1 MVVGS
6 IIAYQKKMD
15 FIYIAT
21 LFKDEVRKQG
31 GSDAF
36 VKKGLI
42 VGISQIDCLLIW
54 VNHPIVL
61 ILFLLRYVRI

>member
-1 MVVGS
+1 MH
-6 IIAYQKKMD
+6 

-36 VKKGLI
+36 VKKRINSWNKPDRLLTHMGKPPDSTHI
-42 VGISQIDCLLIW
+42 IFAQIC
-54 VNHPIVL
+54 
-61 ILFLLRYVRI
+61 

>member
-6 IIAYQKKMD
+6 IIAYQKKMH

-36 VKKGLI
+36 VKKRINSWNKPDRLLTHMGKPPDSTHI
-42 VGISQIDCLLIW
+42 IFAQIC
-54 VNHPIVL
+54 
-61 ILFLLRYVRI
+61 